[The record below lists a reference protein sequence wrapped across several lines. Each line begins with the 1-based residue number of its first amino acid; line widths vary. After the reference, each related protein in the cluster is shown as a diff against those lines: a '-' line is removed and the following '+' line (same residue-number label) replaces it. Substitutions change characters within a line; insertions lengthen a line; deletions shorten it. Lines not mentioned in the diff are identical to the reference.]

1 MSCAKWGKG
10 LSVRMEKKGEIM
22 SKTSV
27 SYLEN
32 NEAVALSVIEI
43 TSIPNLSIIDNNA
56 EEAEIV
62 KNYKKDM
69 GNLLAEIYQ
78 NYKVQSSM
86 SAL

>member
-1 MSCAKWGKG
+1 
-10 LSVRMEKKGEIM
+10 MEKKGEIM

-86 SAL
+86 SGEE

>member
-1 MSCAKWGKG
+1 
-10 LSVRMEKKGEIM
+10 MEKKGEIM

-62 KNYKKDM
+62 KNYKK
-69 GNLLAEIYQ
+69 LLQ
-78 NYKVQSSM
+78 KKF
-86 SAL
+86 L

>member
-1 MSCAKWGKG
+1 
-10 LSVRMEKKGEIM
+10 MEKKGEIM

-69 GNLLAEIYQ
+69 GNIG
-78 NYKVQSSM
+78 VQGVQTR
-86 SAL
+86 

>member
-10 LSVRMEKKGEIM
+10 LSVRMEKKGKIM

-69 GNLLAEIYQ
+69 GNL
-78 NYKVQSSM
+78 
-86 SAL
+86 

>member
-1 MSCAKWGKG
+1 
-10 LSVRMEKKGEIM
+10 MEKKGEIM

-69 GNLLAEIYQ
+69 GKPVGRDISKL
-78 NYKVQSSM
+78 
-86 SAL
+86 

>member
-1 MSCAKWGKG
+1 
-10 LSVRMEKKGEIM
+10 MEKKGKIM

-69 GNLLAEIYQ
+69 
-78 NYKVQSSM
+78 
-86 SAL
+86 